1 MPAVIPLWAVLL
13 VLLVDGA
20 TFGFLTPPL
29 LLEAGRTHAPWQ
41 IGLVG
46 GAASAVGSM
55 IQLRVLQWA
64 LSGRHRWLERF
75 APRRQKLHDALQ
87 RYKSASFLGLVLM
100 RATPI
105 PDLPIKLVAAA
116 GGYPILRYGLAV
128 WLGALPYY
136 YLLAKAGQMFPI
148 PRWILIAAVAVVATV
163 ALGERIL
170 RIHRERE

>member
-1 MPAVIPLWAVLL
+1 MPAVIPLWAVLI

-29 LLEAGRTHAPWQ
+29 LLEAGKTHPPWL

-46 GAASAVGSM
+46 GVASAVGSM
-55 IQLRVLQWA
+55 IQLRLLQWV
-64 LSGRHRWLERF
+64 LSGRHRWLARF
-75 APRRQKLHDALQ
+75 APRRQKLHDALE

-136 YLLAKAGQMFPI
+136 YLLAKAGQVFPI
-148 PRWILIAAVAVVATV
+148 PRWVLITAVMVVAVVAV
-163 ALGERIL
+163 GERVV
-170 RIHRERE
+170 HFQRERE